1 MRYLV
6 GLICVLALGVMPM
19 VGCIDDGGVGG
30 DGGTGG
36 MPECEDSDDCLDL
49 DDECAI
55 VTCVGGVCEYLL
67 AAYGAACAESNE
79 CAVGQCAGGACDLTP
94 VANGT
99 ACGNDKGTCQE
110 GSCQVACTEQGI
122 RGAIAAGGGP
132 YTFDC
137 GGPKTIVTNAEIV
150 IDNDVILEGENVT
163 LDGNEEH
170 RVFSVLEGVTAEL
183 RGFRVTRAQLEG
195 SGAGIWNR
203 GTLLLAR
210 STVSGNVASGGCFLA
225 DAGGGGGI
233 LNQGT
238 LSLEG
243 VTVSGNSANCL
254 AGGIRNDAY
263 ATLTIHTSTISG
275 NTAPASGAGIDN
287 DEDGVVDIRWSTI
300 SGNTR
305 ETVAGIGNQSQGGFT
320 IASSIV
326 DDACGVEG
334 FTTLVSDGYNIE
346 SPGDTC
352 GFDHGTDLVNITER
366 QLDLGE
372 LADNDGPTM
381 THALGAG
388 SVAIDHIPADSCQVT
403 EDQRAEPRP
412 VGDGCDVG
420 SFERQPEDP

>member
-1 MRYLV
+1 MRYLF
-6 GLICVLALGVMPM
+6 GFLCVCALGMMPV
-19 VGCIDDGGVGG
+19 VGCSEAAGTGGSGGVGG
-30 DGGTGG
+30 DGGGG
-36 MPECEDSDDCLDL
+36 SGGAPECQSPEDCDDGN
-49 DDECAI
+49 EC
-55 VTCVGGVCEYLL
+55 TEHNCTDGVCDRPLPRLQE
-67 AAYGAACAESNE
+67 
-79 CAVGQCAGGACDLTP
+79 P
-94 VANGT
+94 
-99 ACGNDKGTCQE
+99 CGNGLGTCTLN
-110 GSCQVACTEQGI
+110 GRCLVPCTEQAI
-122 RGAIAAGGGP
+122 RDAIAAGGAP
-132 YTFDC
+132 YTLACD
-137 GGPKTIVTNAEIV
+137 GTETVVTKEEIV

-183 RGFRVTRAQLEG
+183 RGFSVTRAQLEG
-195 SGAGIWNR
+195 NGAGIWNR
-203 GTLLLAR
+203 GTLLLAS

-305 ETVAGIGNQSQGGFT
+305 ETVAGIGNQSQSGFT

-346 SPGDTC
+346 STGDTC
-352 GFDHGTDLVNITER
+352 GFDPDGTDMVNVSAEQLKLGPLQDNCCGATE
-366 QLDLGE
+366 
-372 LADNDGPTM
+372 
-381 THALGAG
+381 THALLPE
-388 SVAIDHIPADSCQVT
+388 SIAIDVIPEAACEPD
-403 EDQRAEPRP
+403 EDQRGVARP
-412 VGDGCDVG
+412 EWGRHDVRRG
-420 SFERQPEDP
+420 GV